1 MILFFYGEN
10 SYAMRQEVER
20 LKQHYIKKSDGD
32 LNLEVIDMGEKK
44 SVDLLDALAV
54 MPLLAMSRF
63 IIVRGLGDNK
73 KATENIDDILAAVS
87 DSTVMLIEEPKVDRR
102 SVYFKTLSKLKQAK
116 EFKKLSDPQL
126 RDWLIAEATK
136 LGGSINSG
144 LAMNLIRTVGND
156 QWQLAQEI
164 RKLVAYEPNVSQV
177 AIDELV
183 VPNVEQTIFELTDAV
198 VAQNLDRAM
207 KMYKALTR
215 QGVADQQIL
224 AMLVWQYRNI
234 VLASDNLGRGDGWM
248 KDFGISPYAAKNASR
263 VATRVAM
270 EDLKLAYKL
279 IIDADYSIK
288 SGNKDSRGA
297 LQDLV
302 IALCSKDGQTN

>member
-10 SYAMRQEVER
+10 SYAMRQEAER

-32 LNLEVIDMGEKK
+32 LNLEIIDMAEKK
-44 SVDLLDALAV
+44 SADLLDSLAV

-63 IIVRGLGDNK
+63 IIVRGLGENK
-73 KATENIDDILAAVS
+73 KAAENIDDILAAVS
-87 DSTVMLIEEPKVDRR
+87 GSTVLLIEEPKVDRR
-102 SVYFKTLSKLKQAK
+102 SVYFKTLSKFKQAK

-136 LGGSINSG
+136 LGGSINPG
-144 LAMNLIRTVGND
+144 LAMSLIRMVGND

-164 RKLVAYEPNVSQV
+164 RKLVAYEPSVTQA
-177 AIDELV
+177 AIEELV

-234 VLASDNLGRGDGWM
+234 VLANDNLGQGDGWM
-248 KDFGISPYAAKNASR
+248 KDFGISPYAAKNATRVASR
-263 VATRVAM
+263 VAI
-270 EDLKLAYKL
+270 EDLKHAYAL
-279 IIDADYSIK
+279 IVGADYSVK
-288 SGNKDSRGA
+288 SGVKDSQGA
-297 LQDLV
+297 LQDLI
-302 IALCSKDGQTN
+302 IALCRKEG